1 MLEKKFKITSSQ
13 GLHAR
18 PATHLVRLANDFD
31 CDIKISLDK
40 TVVDF
45 KSIMGVMS
53 LGAYQGEIIK
63 ITCIGSD
70 EEEAMNALSFEIFD
84 LALGKEI

>member
-1 MLEKKFKITSSQ
+1 MLERKFKITSSQ

-31 CDIKISLDK
+31 CDIKITLDK
-40 TVVDF
+40 TTVDF

-63 ITCIGSD
+63 ITCYGS
-70 EEEAMNALSFEIFD
+70 EEVEAMDALSYEFFE

>member
-18 PATHLVRLANDFD
+18 PATYLVKMANDYD
-31 CDIKISLDK
+31 CDIRLTLEK
-40 TVVDF
+40 TTVDF

-53 LGAYQGEIIK
+53 LGAYQGEV
-63 ITCIGSD
+63 ITLTCSGSD
-70 EEEAMNALSFEIFD
+70 EVEAMNALSFEIFD
-84 LALGKEI
+84 ME

>member
-18 PATHLVRLANDFD
+18 PATQLVRMANDYD
-31 CDIKISLDK
+31 CEIRLTLDK
-40 TVVDF
+40 TTVDF

-53 LGAYQGEIIK
+53 LGA
-63 ITCIGSD
+63 
-70 EEEAMNALSFEIFD
+70 
-84 LALGKEI
+84 

>member
-1 MLEKKFKITSSQ
+1 MLERKFKITSSQ

-31 CDIKISLDK
+31 CDIKITLDK
-40 TVVDF
+40 TTVDF

-63 ITCIGSD
+63 ITCYGRD
-70 EEEAMNALSFEIFD
+70 EVEAMDALSYEFFE

>member
-18 PATHLVRLANDFD
+18 PATQLVRMANDYD
-31 CDIKISLDK
+31 CEIRLKLDK
-40 TVVDF
+40 TTVDF

-53 LGAYQGEIIK
+53 LGAYQGEV
-63 ITCIGSD
+63 ITLTCYGSD
-70 EEEAMNALSFEIFD
+70 EKAAMDAISFEIFD
-84 LALGKEI
+84 MALAKEL